1 MLNNNKK
8 GIVIIITLIIV
19 LAGVLTLGII
29 KDRKV
34 NSDNK
39 ADYNNYIEESKTTE
53 VAAKTEEVKETTKEA
68 TSPEE
73 LNFYGKLKN
82 KKAVK
87 ILILGDG
94 LALSQGSTSN
104 GGLWDAGL
112 RNLIQNTYGSTVELI
127 SLAKAGSASSVGLTV
142 AKSNNLEGYDL
153 VITCFGHNDSNSA
166 ININDFKTNYTGI
179 VNEIKVKSPKV
190 IILPL
195 LPSTLP
201 LDNKYRLKIQEVA
214 TENSL
219 TCIDT
224 KTAFI
229 NSGITEAK
237 LLNGNLP
244 SDIGYQVYTETVGN
258 VIKGRNEIKT
268 LRAL

>member
-8 GIVIIITLIIV
+8 GIAIIITLI
-19 LAGVLTLGII
+19 LAFAGVLTLGII

-34 NSDNK
+34 NSDNQ
-39 ADYNNYIEESKTTE
+39 ADYNKYIEKSKTTE
-53 VAAKTEEVKETTKEA
+53 VAAKTEEVKGTTKVE
-68 TSPEE
+68 TKLED

-82 KKAVK
+82 KTAVK

-94 LALSQGSTSN
+94 LALSQGSTSSA
-104 GGLWDAGL
+104 GTWDAGVS
-112 RNLIQNTYGSTVELI
+112 NLIQNTYGSTVGLT
-127 SLAKAGSASSVGLTV
+127 SLAKAGAASSVGLTV
-142 AKSNNLEGYDL
+142 AKSNNLEGCDL

-166 ININDFKTNYTGI
+166 ININDFKTNYTAV
-179 VNEIKVKSPKV
+179 VNEIKIKSPKV
-190 IILPL
+190 VILPL

-214 TENSL
+214 QENGL

-229 NSGITEAK
+229 NSGITETK

-244 SDIGYQVYTETVGN
+244 SDIGYQVYTEAIGN
-258 VIKGRNEIKT
+258 VIKAEMK
-268 LRAL
+268 

>member
-1 MLNNNKK
+1 MLNNNKR
-8 GIVIIITLIIV
+8 GITIIITLIIV

-34 NSDNK
+34 SSDNK
-39 ADYNNYIEESKTTE
+39 ADYNKYIEESKTTE
-53 VAAKTEEVKETTKEA
+53 VAAEPEEVKGE
-68 TSPEE
+68 TSPEN
-73 LNFYGKLKN
+73 LNFYGKLKD
-82 KKAVK
+82 KKAVR
-87 ILILGDG
+87 ILVLGDG

-127 SLAKAGSASSVGLTV
+127 SLAKAASASSVGLNV
-142 AKSNNLEGYDL
+142 AKSNNLENYDL

-166 ININDFKTNYTGI
+166 ININGFKTNYIGI
-179 VNEIKVKSPKV
+179 VNEIKSKSPKV
-190 IILPL
+190 VILPV

-214 TENSL
+214 TENGL
-219 TCIDT
+219 ICIDT

-244 SDIGYQVYTETVGN
+244 SDIGYQVYTEAVAK
-258 VIKGRNEIKT
+258 VIKAEMK
-268 LRAL
+268 